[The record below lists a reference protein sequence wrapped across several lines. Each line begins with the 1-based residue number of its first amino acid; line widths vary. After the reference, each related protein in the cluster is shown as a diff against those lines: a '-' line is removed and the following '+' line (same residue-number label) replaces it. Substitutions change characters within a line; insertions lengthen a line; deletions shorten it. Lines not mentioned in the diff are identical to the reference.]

1 VENLKAIF
9 PLVYNDRRFTLSIQ
23 PVAEQQDGYLKYTDW
38 KEFKEKVATNKTIS
52 TKAPLYGGG
61 DLSNNREVY
70 ITQADSK
77 TDGYLLAQDYRDFKS
92 KYPFPKGL
100 KEQYLK
106 GDGSI
111 GNNTLHTEI
120 STSGITYYLN
130 AEGNGVID
138 GITHHQLGAKISSS
152 EKLLSY
158 YNSSLQDGLIAAFI
172 SDLNSPNQ
180 ILIPIGRWSLDIYAS
195 CYKCNENKVCIYA
208 ELYKYSGGS
217 VIPLAKSED
226 VRIINPDCD
235 IYTIPIEISKEV
247 ELLKEDRIVLRVFSR
262 NIGNSK
268 INIHLGNQTSVL
280 RTNISNAITS
290 LNGITASIQAFKFK
304 DEGLDVSIKSEDY
317 THYFNIPTAS
327 DKSRGL
333 LSPNDYKR
341 FSDKQDKISTGSIS
355 EGSSDVLS
363 IKNADNSV
371 LKDISIDVKRSCD
384 EQSGYLHYTDFVR
397 FGNKVSANRSIKVK
411 EPLTGGGDL
420 SQDRII
426 GINEANESTDG
437 YLSADNFKKFNGK
450 QDKITGAATTI
461 LDINLDKKKVLI
473 SNELGKI
480 VTGDV
485 GLESLNQLRGIRA
498 NIQDQINEKAP
509 ILSPI
514 FRGNPEAQTPKEH
527 SNNNQ
532 IATTAYVDRRA
543 SFIPFSLGTII
554 SSFSPADK
562 TNYYFGALGN
572 PYSLTPH
579 TRFISIPSACM
590 IKDMSFEFV
599 VGGTMPSKEFVSL
612 YVCIY
617 DISNYHLGT
626 HLISDRVALNN
637 QYRSNKYHFKNLNL
651 HIKENSFI
659 VLKMVVDSFMVN
671 PTQVYGAG
679 TISII

>member
-1 VENLKAIF
+1 MENMKAIF

-23 PVAEQQDGYLKYTDW
+23 PAAEQQDGYLRYSDW
-38 KEFKEKVATNKTIS
+38 KEFKEKVSTDKTIS

-61 DLSNNREVY
+61 DLTQNRDIY
-70 ITQADSK
+70 IAQVDSQ

-138 GITHHQLGAKISSS
+138 GITHHQLGAKISSL

-158 YNSSLQDGLIAAFI
+158 TNSSLQDGLITAFI

-195 CYKCNENKVCIYA
+195 CYKCNERDICIYV
-208 ELYKYSGGS
+208 ELCKYSGGS

-226 VRIINPDCD
+226 VKIINPDCD
-235 IYTIPIEISKEV
+235 IYTIPIDINKEI
-247 ELLKEDRIVLRVFSR
+247 ELLKEDRIVLKIFSR

-290 LNGITASIQAFKFK
+290 LNGITAPIQAFKFK
-304 DEGLDVSIKSEDY
+304 DEGLDVSIKSEGY

-333 LSPNDYKR
+333 LSPNDYKI
-341 FSDKQDKISTGSIS
+341 FSEKQDKISTGYIYEDKSN
-355 EGSSDVLS
+355 VLE
-363 IKNADNSV
+363 INNEDGSV
-371 LKDISIDVKRSCD
+371 LKDVSIEVKRSCNK
-384 EQSGYLHYTDFVR
+384 QSGYLHYTDFIR
-397 FGNKVSANRSIKVK
+397 FDNKVSKSTAIRTNP
-411 EPLTGGGDL
+411 PLIGGGDF
-420 SQDRII
+420 SEDRII
-426 GINEANESTDG
+426 GINEVDDKIDG
-437 YLSADNFKKFNGK
+437 YLSAVNFKKFNGK

-461 LDINLDKKKVLI
+461 LSENLPNNKVVVTDYT
-473 SNELGKI
+473 GKI
-480 VTGDV
+480 VTSSISIDNLNT
-485 GLESLNQLRGIRA
+485 LEGIKV
-498 NIQDQINEKAP
+498 NIQQQINEKAP
-509 ILSPI
+509 IISPI
-514 FRGNPEAQTPKEH
+514 FRGNPEVQTPKEH

-543 SFIPFSLGTII
+543 SFISFSLGTII

-659 VLKMVVDSFMVN
+659 VFKMVVDSFMVN
-671 PTQVYGAG
+671 PTQVYGSG
-679 TISII
+679 TMSII

>member
-1 VENLKAIF
+1 MENMKAIF

-23 PVAEQQDGYLKYTDW
+23 PAAEQQDGYLRYSDW
-38 KEFKEKVATNKTIS
+38 KEFKEKVSTDKTIS

-61 DLSNNREVY
+61 DLTQNRDIY
-70 ITQADSK
+70 IAQVDSQ

-138 GITHHQLGAKISSS
+138 GITHHQLGAKISSL

-158 YNSSLQDGLIAAFI
+158 TNSSLQDGLITAFI

-195 CYKCNENKVCIYA
+195 CYKCNERDICIYV
-208 ELYKYSGGS
+208 ELCKYSGGS

-226 VRIINPDCD
+226 VKIINPDCD
-235 IYTIPIEISKEV
+235 IYTIPIDINKEI
-247 ELLKEDRIVLRVFSR
+247 ELLKEDRIVLKIFSR

-290 LNGITASIQAFKFK
+290 LNGITAPIQAFKFK
-304 DEGLDVSIKSEDY
+304 DEGLDVSIKSEGY
-317 THYFNIPTAS
+317 THYFNIPTSS

-341 FSDKQDKISTGSIS
+341 FSEKQDKISTGYIYEDKSN
-355 EGSSDVLS
+355 VLE
-363 IKNADNSV
+363 INNEDGSV
-371 LKDISIDVKRSCD
+371 LKDVSIEVKRSCNK
-384 EQSGYLHYTDFVR
+384 QSGYLHYTDFIR
-397 FGNKVSANRSIKVK
+397 FDNKVSKSTAIRTNP
-411 EPLTGGGDL
+411 PLIGGGDF
-420 SQDRII
+420 SEDRII
-426 GINEANESTDG
+426 GINEVDDKIDG
-437 YLSADNFKKFNGK
+437 YLSAVNFKKFNGK

-461 LDINLDKKKVLI
+461 LSENLPNNKVVVTDYT
-473 SNELGKI
+473 GKI
-480 VTGDV
+480 VTSSISIDNLNT
-485 GLESLNQLRGIRA
+485 LEGIKV
-498 NIQDQINEKAP
+498 NIQQQINEKAP
-509 ILSPI
+509 IISPI
-514 FRGNPEAQTPKEH
+514 FRGNPEVQTPKEH

-543 SFIPFSLGTII
+543 SFISFSLGTII

-659 VLKMVVDSFMVN
+659 VFKMVVDSFMVN
-671 PTQVYGAG
+671 PTQVYGSG
-679 TISII
+679 TMSII

>member
-1 VENLKAIF
+1 MENMKAIF

-23 PVAEQQDGYLKYTDW
+23 PAAEQQDGYLRYSDW
-38 KEFKEKVATNKTIS
+38 KEFKEKVSTDKTIS

-61 DLSNNREVY
+61 DLTQNRDIY
-70 ITQADSK
+70 IAQVDSQ

-138 GITHHQLGAKISSS
+138 GITHHQLGAKISSL

-158 YNSSLQDGLIAAFI
+158 TNSSLQDGLITAFI

-195 CYKCNENKVCIYA
+195 CYKCNERDICIYV
-208 ELYKYSGGS
+208 ELCKYSGGS

-226 VRIINPDCD
+226 VKIINPDCD
-235 IYTIPIEISKEV
+235 IYTIPIDINKEI
-247 ELLKEDRIVLRVFSR
+247 ELLKEDRIVLKIFSR

-290 LNGITASIQAFKFK
+290 LNGITAPIQAFKFK
-304 DEGLDVSIKSEDY
+304 DEGLDVSIKSEGY
-317 THYFNIPTAS
+317 THYFNIPTSS

-333 LSPNDYKR
+333 LSPNDYKI
-341 FSDKQDKISTGSIS
+341 FSEKQDKISTGYIYEDKSN
-355 EGSSDVLS
+355 VLE
-363 IKNADNSV
+363 INNEDGSV
-371 LKDISIDVKRSCD
+371 LKDVSIEVKRSCNK
-384 EQSGYLHYTDFVR
+384 QSGYLHYTDFIR
-397 FGNKVSANRSIKVK
+397 FDNKVSKSTAIRTNP
-411 EPLTGGGDL
+411 PLIGGGDF
-420 SQDRII
+420 SEDRII
-426 GINEANESTDG
+426 GINEVDDKIDG
-437 YLSADNFKKFNGK
+437 YLSAVNFKKFNGK

-461 LDINLDKKKVLI
+461 LSENLPNNKVVVTDYT
-473 SNELGKI
+473 GKI
-480 VTGDV
+480 VTSSISIDNLNT
-485 GLESLNQLRGIRA
+485 LEGIKV
-498 NIQDQINEKAP
+498 NIQQQINEKAP
-509 ILSPI
+509 IISPI
-514 FRGNPEAQTPKEH
+514 FRGNPEVQTPKEH

-543 SFIPFSLGTII
+543 SFISFSLGTII

-659 VLKMVVDSFMVN
+659 VFKMVVDSFMVN
-671 PTQVYGAG
+671 PTQVYGSG
-679 TISII
+679 TMSII